1 MFLESLYA
9 RFGPDLIDVIKAI
22 PDRNGTGTLA
32 ISTEIA
38 ALESIRVPGVDLVT
52 FAKRH
57 FGTGTLRK
65 IGDDLYAVLR
75 GTPSPVQP
83 VRKLAPVFPTWVFH
97 V

>member
-9 RFGPDLIDVIKAI
+9 KFGPELIDVIKAI
-22 PDRNGTGTLA
+22 PARDNTGTLA
-32 ISTEIA
+32 LSAEIA
-38 ALESIRVPGVDLVT
+38 AVDSIRVPGVDLVT

-57 FGTGTLRK
+57 FGTGRLRK
-65 IGDDLYAVLR
+65 IGTNLYAVLR
-75 GTPSPVQP
+75 GAPAPVQA